1 MLRNYCGI
9 GVIPSLN
16 DQNLPGRRGP
26 RRFQGVQGG
35 GRWVRQRWVLL
46 IGTWYKPLKSFDT
59 LLDSTSKNR
68 TLQQIPL
75 GCALT
80 RLGQDDY
87 GLRSNRSRR
96 TIAGLAS

>member
-1 MLRNYCGI
+1 M
-9 GVIPSLN
+9 
-16 DQNLPGRRGP
+16 
-26 RRFQGVQGG
+26 
-35 GRWVRQRWVLL
+35 
-46 IGTWYKPLKSFDT
+46 T
-59 LLDSTSKNR
+59 LALFSIASR
-68 TLQQIPL
+68 AAAVGSL